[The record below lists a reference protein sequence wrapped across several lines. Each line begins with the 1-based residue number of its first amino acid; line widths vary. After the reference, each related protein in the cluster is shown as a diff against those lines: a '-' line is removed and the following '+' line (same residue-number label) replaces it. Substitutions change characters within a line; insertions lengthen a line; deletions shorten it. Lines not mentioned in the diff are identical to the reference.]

1 MIVAGGNYSYCSGTQ
16 GGTPGPPFDGLRLTW
31 EESLRAI
38 AAAGAFTDVYEGS
51 FSLPFGTPGFTAEVP
66 ARRREMEALGLR
78 PGVLL
83 VPTPFAQPEG
93 EGGEGGA
100 AARQALADEQR
111 YRLIVEQ
118 AAAMGYC
125 CIVDFGAGEAAGEHE
140 RYVALMRAVAPLA
153 AAAGLQISMKPHGAN
168 GDDIVAGLL
177 AVHRQIDRP
186 GFGICLDPGNVVFYS
201 DGRKKRSSSIRSHNV
216 QSHLSEKIGCNC
228 LRAAADGGSGGAGA
242 VRQQPHRQ
250 GLRHRAGPAHVRLR
264 QRRQGCARGP
274 RHRPRRLCQ
283 HCEDAAWGWVSRSD
297 HGGEAARGYR
307 GGDRGELCRGEALC
321 RRFAALR
328 SE

>member
-16 GGTPGPPFDGLRLTW
+16 GGTPGPPFYGLRLTW
-31 EESLRAI
+31 QESLRAI

-51 FSLPFGTPGFTAEVP
+51 FSLPFGSPEFTAEVP
-66 ARRREMEALGLR
+66 ARRREMDALGLR

-83 VPTPFAQPEG
+83 VATPFAQQPEG
-93 EGGEGGA
+93 EGPGERGWGAGGGGGGGAA

-118 AAAMGYC
+118 AAAMGYR

-201 DGRKKRSSSIRSHNV
+201 DGRRLPTEGLEELAPCVNSLIVKDCVIEPGLRTCVYGSVGKDVLVVPGTGLVDFASIMRTLH
-216 QSHLSEKIGCNC
+216 
-228 LRAAADGGSGGAGA
+228 GAGF
-242 VRQQPHRQ
+242 
-250 GLRHRAGPAHVRLR
+250 
-264 QRRQGCARGP
+264 RGP
-274 RHRPRRLCQ
+274 IMVEKQPGDTV
-283 HCEDAAWGWVSRSD
+283 EVIGANFI
-297 HGGEAARGYR
+297 AAR
-307 GGDRGELCRGEALC
+307 
-321 RRFAALR
+321 RFVDDLLRSASGAAL
-328 SE
+328 